1 MKRILTILCTMITAI
16 GSASAQNPMV
26 EDMSRWV
33 DGWKNAFSKEGV
45 REWKP
50 EFTLRYHA
58 GLVTSGPMLT
68 GGIRIDE
75 KRSFSIFMSQWAT
88 YADYAPGDIYSIGT
102 GICFRRYWHLGRRKT
117 FAIYSDL
124 YAGTGWI
131 YKISGKYRG
140 QREVIEDNV
149 GDTIFIGGWQPGIRV
164 RCYKN
169 LHLFI
174 GPTIDTECLGAHL
187 GIGF

>member
-26 EDMSRWV
+26 EDMSKWA
-33 DGWKNAFSKEGV
+33 DEWKHAFSKEGV
-45 REWKP
+45 RKWKP
-50 EFTLRYHA
+50 EFTLRYYD
-58 GLVTSGPMLT
+58 GLVTAGPMLT

-75 KRSFSIFMSQWAT
+75 KRSFSIFMSQGET

-124 YAGTGWI
+124 YAGAGWI
-131 YKISGKYRG
+131 YKISGKYHLNTQTGWR
-140 QREVIEDNV
+140 REVIKENV
-149 GDTIFIGGWQPGIRV
+149 GDMIFIGG
-164 RCYKN
+164 
-169 LHLFI
+169 
-174 GPTIDTECLGAHL
+174 
-187 GIGF
+187 